1 MNLEYEAVDFSSVL
15 EQFANYAYSP
25 HTVERIRNASPL
37 PNVLEM
43 RQDLARAGEAYAFL
57 KKGKEVSL
65 GGFSDLL
72 ALIEA
77 AKKGITLRPQELLEV
92 SFFLAACQSVSKAFS
107 AEEEPLLYEIAQ
119 TIDPLK
125 PLANKIDGAIDLSGQ
140 VRMDATS
147 KLRSLDSGL
156 IQAKADLSAAA
167 KRFIK
172 ANSNSLV
179 DTVSVSV
186 GSRLCVLMKAT
197 DKYKYGGMIHGLS
210 QSGAASYV
218 EPNVLV
224 PLNNKVAEIQ
234 LEIEEEKKRI
244 CQELSSLVR
253 KNARALESNE
263 ESVET
268 IDLAI
273 AKGRWMQS
281 HDGTIPLL
289 HTGNHAIR
297 LEHAI
302 HPLLDLQKAVANDY
316 NIPADKACLMIT
328 GSNMG
333 GKTVTLKTIGLFL
346 LLAHSG
352 FPVSA
357 HSALLPLYSQ
367 FFFDIGDEQ
376 SIEQNLST
384 FSAHAQKLGRITNLA
399 NKDTFVLLDEIGNGT
414 DPLEGAS
421 LAQAV
426 LEDLMKKGATVL
438 TSTHYNQVK
447 SFGKTD
453 PKVLVGSVEFD
464 LETLKPTYRFL
475 EGVSGASCA
484 FHIARQFGLSQD
496 IMARASQIKEDSE
509 SENARQ
515 LEALEHQQAE
525 VQKQKDRFDQ
535 LIANAHELQRKAQ
548 QDQTKWAEQKQRLDT
563 QYTREL
569 EDMLYEKKE
578 EAKQIIRDLKKSTHK
593 ASHEQIDQMAKLDEL
608 YEEQEGQTITPPEQ
622 TLKVGDYVRIAAL
635 NNHGEI
641 QALRKDK
648 AIVLVNGRRVTVEL
662 DQLTPMA
669 KPQAPKSIRR
679 ATRPERSFKA
689 FPMELNII
697 GMHVEEGIEALDHY
711 LDQAVYHR
719 VKNVRIIHGMGTGA
733 LRNAVWE
740 DLRKHPQVKG
750 ITSGGPNDG
759 GLGATLVELK

>member
-1 MNLEYEAVDFSSVL
+1 
-15 EQFANYAYSP
+15 
-25 HTVERIRNASPL
+25 
-37 PNVLEM
+37 
-43 RQDLARAGEAYAFL
+43 
-57 KKGKEVSL
+57 
-65 GGFSDLL
+65 
-72 ALIEA
+72 
-77 AKKGITLRPQELLEV
+77 
-92 SFFLAACQSVSKAFS
+92 
-107 AEEEPLLYEIAQ
+107 
-119 TIDPLK
+119 
-125 PLANKIDGAIDLSGQ
+125 
-140 VRMDATS
+140 
-147 KLRSLDSGL
+147 
-156 IQAKADLSAAA
+156 
-167 KRFIK
+167 
-172 ANSNSLV
+172 
-179 DTVSVSV
+179 
-186 GSRLCVLMKAT
+186 
-197 DKYKYGGMIHGLS
+197 
-210 QSGAASYV
+210 
-218 EPNVLV
+218 
-224 PLNNKVAEIQ
+224 
-234 LEIEEEKKRI
+234 
-244 CQELSSLVR
+244 
-253 KNARALESNE
+253 
-263 ESVET
+263 
-268 IDLAI
+268 
-273 AKGRWMQS
+273 
-281 HDGTIPLL
+281 
-289 HTGNHAIR
+289 
-297 LEHAI
+297 
-302 HPLLDLQKAVANDY
+302 
-316 NIPADKACLMIT
+316 
-328 GSNMG
+328 MG

-357 HSALLPLYSQ
+357 HSAMLPLYSQ

-399 NKDTFVLLDEIGNGT
+399 NQDTFVLLDEIGNGT

-426 LEDLMKKGATVL
+426 LEDLMEKGATVL

-464 LETLKPTYRFL
+464 LDTLKPTYRFL

-484 FHIARQFGLSQD
+484 FHIARQFGLSQE

-563 QYTREL
+563 EYAREL

-608 YEEQEGQTITPPEQ
+608 YEGQEGQTTPSPEQ

-641 QALRKDK
+641 QSLRKDK
-648 AIVLVNGRRVTVEL
+648 AIVIVNGRRVTVEL
-662 DQLTPMA
+662 EQLTPMS
-669 KPQAPKSIRR
+669 KPQAPKSPRR
-679 ATRPERSFKA
+679 TNRPERSFKA

-750 ITSGGPNDG
+750 ITSGGPSDG